1 MDNKYTTYTNP
12 LTDRYCSKDMSYIF
26 SPQFKFSTWRK
37 LWVALAEGEKE
48 LGINITEEQ
57 LDELRNNID
66 NIKFNGLLE
75 TTTIFPIKV
84 NDNAIG
90 IINVATAYPKTSPIG
105 IPIIDNFN
113 ACLIIILFNCFEV
126 VPIVFNKP

>member
-1 MDNKYTTYTNP
+1 MMDNKYTTYTNP

-66 NIKFNGLLE
+66 NI
-75 TTTIFPIKV
+75 
-84 NDNAIG
+84 
-90 IINVATAYPKTSPIG
+90 
-105 IPIIDNFN
+105 NFDE
-113 ACLIIILFNCFEV
+113 ARKIEKEV
-126 VPIVFNKP
+126 SMKPP